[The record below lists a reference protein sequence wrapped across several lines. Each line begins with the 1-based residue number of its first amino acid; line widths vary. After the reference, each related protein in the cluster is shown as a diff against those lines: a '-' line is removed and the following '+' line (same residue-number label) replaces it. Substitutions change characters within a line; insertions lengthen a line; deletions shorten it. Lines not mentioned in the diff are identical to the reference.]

1 MLSMRK
7 VIVFTAMG
15 AVALVSVWLIGSRV
29 AQSRRDFAYQ
39 KALSQFQRDLPLGT
53 PKGDVKKYL
62 DSRDVRYFAD
72 KRGGSRIE
80 AYEVTIGQDP
90 DSVVCER
97 WDVYIALEFSSDDVL
112 KQVRIRRTGT
122 CL

>member
-90 DSVVCER
+90 GSVVCER